1 MADHLHSDARD
12 LDAALYSRAY
22 SYPEGREY
30 AGTGYAP
37 RSLEDFELYVRDKHD
52 TRPPRPMPPK
62 KPTRTYSVVFPP
74 DFHVPHRRFVRWD

>member
-1 MADHLHSDARD
+1 MADQLRSDARD
-12 LDAALYSRAY
+12 LDAALYSRA
-22 SYPEGREY
+22 Y

-37 RSLEDFELYVRDKHD
+37 RSLEDFELYVRDKQD

-74 DFHVPHRRFVRWD
+74 HFRAPQRRFVRWD